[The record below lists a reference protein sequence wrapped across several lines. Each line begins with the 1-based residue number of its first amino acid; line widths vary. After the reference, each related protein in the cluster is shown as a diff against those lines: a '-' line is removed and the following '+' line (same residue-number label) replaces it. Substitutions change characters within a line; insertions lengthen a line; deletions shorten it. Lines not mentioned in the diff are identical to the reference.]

1 MLTFYHPS
9 HWSSEREGFHVKKCA
24 RPKESCA
31 QCQGYRPLEAAPIAG
46 LPIRKFI
53 LFEGQKTVFI
63 RGSVAIGKTT
73 LAKYLAA
80 KFPQKYIN
88 VPATGLQHSDQDWT
102 ESTIEAVEQSTFKVI
117 ARDGLGF
124 RNALKLAKDAGLTLF
139 PWPNLCFA
147 LFKSD
152 EEYRPK
158 VLLFSASGEGSRS
171 DNVTVATPLPNASE
185 LKEQLEE
192 AGASLNVKSIKFLI
206 CFCGGH
212 RGILMQAMQ
221 WVKIVQEA
229 EVVRA
234 SRTSGQL
241 LVRFA
246 VVTAME
252 NGVVLME
259 KFWTSYSGAVQSR

>member
-1 MLTFYHPS
+1 M
-9 HWSSEREGFHVKKCA
+9 
-24 RPKESCA
+24 
-31 QCQGYRPLEAAPIAG
+31 
-46 LPIRKFI
+46 IRKFI
-53 LFEGQKTVFI
+53 LCLKGRKPFS
-63 RGSVAIGKTT
+63 SVVALP
-73 LAKYLAA
+73 LARQPWQRYLAA
-80 KFPQKYIN
+80 QFPQKYIN
-88 VPATGLQHSDQDWT
+88 VPVTGLQHSDQDWT
-102 ESTIEAVEQSTFKVI
+102 ESTIEAVEQSTEKVI

-139 PWPNLCFA
+139 PWPNLCVA

-158 VLLFSASGEGSRS
+158 VLLFLASREGSRS

-246 VVTAME
+246 IATA
-252 NGVVLME
+252 ME
-259 KFWTSYSGAVQSR
+259 KFWTSCSGAVQSR

>member
-1 MLTFYHPS
+1 M
-9 HWSSEREGFHVKKCA
+9 
-24 RPKESCA
+24 
-31 QCQGYRPLEAAPIAG
+31 
-46 LPIRKFI
+46 IRKFI
-53 LFEGQKTVFI
+53 LCLKGRKPFS
-63 RGSVAIGKTT
+63 SVVA
-73 LAKYLAA
+73 LPSARQ
-80 KFPQKYIN
+80 QKYIN

-102 ESTIEAVEQSTFKVI
+102 ESTIEAVEQSTEKVI

-139 PWPNLCFA
+139 PWPNLCVA

-158 VLLFSASGEGSRS
+158 VLLFLASREGSRS
-171 DNVTVATPLPNASE
+171 DNVTVPTPLPNASE
-185 LKEQLEE
+185 LKEQLEQ
-192 AGASLNVKSIKFLI
+192 AGASLNVKSIRFLI

-246 VVTAME
+246 IVTA
-252 NGVVLME
+252 ME
-259 KFWTSYSGAVQSR
+259 KFWTSCSGAVQSR